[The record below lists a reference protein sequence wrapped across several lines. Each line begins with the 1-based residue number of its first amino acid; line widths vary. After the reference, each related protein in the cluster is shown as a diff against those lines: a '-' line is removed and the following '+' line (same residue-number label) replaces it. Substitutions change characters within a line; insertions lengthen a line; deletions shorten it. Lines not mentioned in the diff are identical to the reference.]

1 MRLNYLQ
8 SGGSDQMILNKFT
21 ELENRARARN
31 QNLSS
36 VPSHYHNPIQYPMNN
51 QSQMQFQ
58 NSYQN
63 PVVQTSK

>member
-21 ELENRARARN
+21 ELENRARVRN
-31 QNLSS
+31 QNLNS
-36 VPSHYHNPIQYPMNN
+36 VPSHYQNPIQYPMNN